1 MNTDITASRMAEV
14 AIENA
19 ARLGRQYA
27 QEMRRLNKAFLKAC
41 GPILPGDQI
50 KRAHQVEIAADAGD
64 MPSKLAAYRNA
75 YNTEAFPK
83 E

>member
-1 MNTDITASRMAEV
+1 MTADTIASRTAGQ

-27 QEMRRLNKAFLKAC
+27 QEMRRKAFLQAC

-75 YNTEAFPK
+75 YNAEAFTK